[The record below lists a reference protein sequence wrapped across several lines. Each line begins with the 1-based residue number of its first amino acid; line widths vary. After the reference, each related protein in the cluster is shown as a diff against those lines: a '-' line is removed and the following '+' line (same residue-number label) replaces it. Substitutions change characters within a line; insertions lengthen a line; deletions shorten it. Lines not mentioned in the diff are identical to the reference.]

1 MSVWDALI
9 GQEPVIEALAGAAST
24 AAGVTGS
31 GGLVATR
38 ATMTHS
44 WLFTGPA
51 GAGRSTAARAFAAA
65 LNCENSPPGCGGCH
79 GCHTVLTDTASDLR
93 SVRPEGLSLGV
104 KDIRELVR
112 DAASAPTSGRWR
124 VLLLEDA
131 DRLTDQAANALLKA
145 LEEPAKRSVFLL
157 CAPSV
162 DDVLPTV
169 RSRCRVVS
177 LCLPT
182 PTQVAAVLGRDGIDP
197 ALAQFAAQAAA
208 GDVDRARSLAT
219 DEAARDRRT
228 EVLRIPTRLQR
239 TGDCLDAAADLV
251 AAANADADAANT
263 NRDEAETEALKI
275 SLGVGATSAGSTA
288 KRARAPKPG
297 AKTRAVTVRGAAG
310 ALKELAKTQKSRGR
324 RTVLDSLDRALVDLA
339 GWYRDVLVVQLGAP
353 VDAIHPD
360 QGDAVTRAARASTPE
375 QTLHRLEA
383 VLKYRRKL
391 ADNPALVPL
400 LAIEALTLELR
411 TG

>member
-1 MSVWDALI
+1 M
-9 GQEPVIEALAGAAST
+9 
-24 AAGVTGS
+24 
-31 GGLVATR
+31 
-38 ATMTHS
+38 
-44 WLFTGPA
+44 
-51 GAGRSTAARAFAAA
+51 
-65 LNCENSPPGCGGCH
+65 
-79 GCHTVLTDTASDLR
+79 
-93 SVRPEGLSLGV
+93 
-104 KDIRELVR
+104 
-112 DAASAPTSGRWR
+112 
-124 VLLLEDA
+124 
-131 DRLTDQAANALLKA
+131 
-145 LEEPAKRSVFLL
+145 
-157 CAPSV
+157 
-162 DDVLPTV
+162 
-169 RSRCRVVS
+169 
-177 LCLPT
+177 
-182 PTQVAAVLGRDGIDP
+182 
-197 ALAQFAAQAAA
+197 
-208 GDVDRARSLAT
+208 
-219 DEAARDRRT
+219 
-228 EVLRIPTRLQR
+228 
-239 TGDCLDAAADLV
+239 